1 MESSAHRDRGLADD
15 AGNAEALTSAA
26 NAGVVGADIEL
37 RSATVDG
44 STLTLI
50 YRATPTSSVTLS
62 KSAFTVNVNGA
73 EHTIFI
79 VGLGG
84 ANVLLTLSTPVAAGD
99 TVTVAYPKP
108 SGANVIKDTDGNA
121 AASFSGQAVTNN
133 TPAAVQLT
141 ASVSA
146 VPGSH
151 DGSATFTF
159 ELQFSEEP
167 EDDFSYT
174 TMKDHAFTVT
184 GGRVT
189 KSNRLNPPSNI
200 GWLVHITPDGDGTVT
215 IVLPVTTDCVAD
227 VAICTEDGRMLS
239 AELVRRAGDHRPGTG
254 RVALGRNPPK
264 GCRGAGEGG
273 RRESLD
279 GLPHWKGIG
288 EEA

>member
-1 MESSAHRDRGLADD
+1 MDIQLPDDMESSAHRDRGIAAD

-44 STLTLI
+44 STLTLT
-50 YRATPTSSVTLS
+50 YRATPTPSVTLS

-73 EHTIFI
+73 EHAIFI

-84 ANVLLTLSTPVAAGD
+84 ANVLLTLSTPVDAGD

-121 AASFSGQAVTNN
+121 VASFSGQAVTNN
-133 TPAAVQLT
+133 TPAAVQAT
-141 ASVSA
+141 AA
-146 VPGSH
+146 PGSH

-159 ELQFSEEP
+159 ELRFSEEP
-167 EDDFSYT
+167 HDDFSYT

-184 GGRVT
+184 GGSVT

-200 GWLVHITPDGDGTVT
+200 GWLVHVTPDGDGTVT
-215 IVLPVTTDCVAD
+215 VVLPVTTDCED
-227 VAICTEDGRMLS
+227 DGAICTDDGRMLS
-239 AELVRRAGDHRPGTG
+239 TRVEITVPGPVR
-254 RVALGRNPPK
+254 
-264 GCRGAGEGG
+264 
-273 RRESLD
+273 
-279 GLPHWKGIG
+279 
-288 EEA
+288 